1 MKTTMPSRDLTADIL
16 VPREFVWWTFLAL
29 AADPQNPFRRI
40 QFVSRLS
47 ATSDVAIIDSRL
59 LPLDD
64 HLLRQKRSIAVL
76 LWDGY
81 QSYLQLQ
88 PAIDHVRHVA
98 QQFELR
104 VVGSF
109 HELETT
115 HGIPC
120 RPLFPQTVTAYN
132 KSIFSRQSLSR
143 FNFEKPSSKLALLH
157 RSDLLS
163 LKAFLQLASSGRMAR
178 YRQTRLVYCGQSG
191 IETLKSYA
199 ADYGLASDVSQDN
212 ASQREYLCAWLAAI
226 RRRPHQWTNAIILRA
241 LLRRIAL
248 RQLAEARHDI
258 FMNIYPDPNV
268 NAYQA
273 GWLFRKHTFLDFG
286 GINGDEAVYPRAAD
300 ILLHQ
305 RKTIRFDRTEALQ
318 RLQNVDSSDPAAL
331 EAFLSWYRY
340 SILSRLDD

>member
-1 MKTTMPSRDLTADIL
+1 MQSRDLTADIV
-16 VPREFVWWTFLAL
+16 VPKEFVWWTFLAL
-29 AADPQNPFRRI
+29 ATDPQNPFRRI
-40 QFVSRLS
+40 QFVSHLS

-59 LPLDD
+59 LPQDD
-64 HLLRQKRSIAVL
+64 NLLRQKRSIAVL

-88 PAIDHVRHVA
+88 SAIDHVRRVA

-115 HGIPC
+115 HAIAC
-120 RPLFPQTVTAYN
+120 RPLFPQAVSAYN
-132 KSIFSRQSLSR
+132 KSIFSRRSLSR
-143 FNFEKPSSKLALLH
+143 FSFEKPSSKFALLH

-163 LKAFLQLASSGRMAR
+163 LKASLQLASSGRVSR
-178 YRQTRLVYCGQSG
+178 YRQTQMVYCGQSG

-199 ADYGLASDVSQDN
+199 ADYGLTGGEGQDN
-212 ASQREYLCAWLAAI
+212 ASQREYLSDWLAAI
-226 RRRPHQWTNAIILRA
+226 HRRQHQWTNGIILRA
-241 LLRRIAL
+241 LLRWIAL
-248 RQLAEARHDI
+248 RQLADARQDI

-300 ILLHQ
+300 ILFHQ
-305 RKTIRFDRTEALQ
+305 RKTIRFHRTEALQ
-318 RLQNVDSSDPAAL
+318 RLQDLDSSDPVAL
-331 EAFLSWYRY
+331 EAFLSWYRD
-340 SILSRLDD
+340 SILSRLEA